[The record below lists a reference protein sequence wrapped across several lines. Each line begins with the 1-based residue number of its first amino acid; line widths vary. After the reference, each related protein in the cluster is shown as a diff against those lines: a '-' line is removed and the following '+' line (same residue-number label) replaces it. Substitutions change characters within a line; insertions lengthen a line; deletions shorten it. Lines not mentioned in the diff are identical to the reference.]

1 MGITLLLLLIEVL
14 TLAVIRQH
22 YYDRSW
28 MRYYFFITV
37 NSVLSIWLWVL
48 WFRIMSFRGAYDEQV
63 NMWVLMNFRGMAA
76 GLVIPRVIIII
87 SHFAGR
93 IKNRGL
99 GTHNRVFTNTGI
111 SLAAVLMLII
121 TAGTFYGRYNFR
133 TEYHEIVIRDL
144 SRDLDGIRIVHISDL
159 HLTSFYHRQELLD
172 DLMERIND
180 LEPDI
185 LVNTGDFVN
194 VGWREAGRFDTI
206 LTKASARYGKYA
218 IMGNHD
224 FGTYNPFF
232 TEADMEINS
241 RLIKRFIEASGYRV
255 LNDEFTMLKIG
266 EAGIALAGVNTK
278 GSFPD
283 IIHGDLEKAL
293 EGIYGADLKI
303 LLAHDP
309 NQWDLEIAGKT
320 DVDITLSG
328 HTHGMQIGI
337 MTEKIKWSP
346 ARYFYP
352 RWGGLYREGD
362 QYLVVTRGL
371 GVMGMPFRIG
381 MPPEITVITLKKEP

>member
-1 MGITLLLLLIEVL
+1 M
-14 TLAVIRQH
+14 
-22 YYDRSW
+22 
-28 MRYYFFITV
+28 
-37 NSVLSIWLWVL
+37 
-48 WFRIMSFRGAYDEQV
+48 
-63 NMWVLMNFRGMAA
+63 
-76 GLVIPRVIIII
+76 
-87 SHFAGR
+87 
-93 IKNRGL
+93 K
-99 GTHNRVFTNTGI
+99 
-111 SLAAVLMLII
+111 
-121 TAGTFYGRYNFR
+121 
-133 TEYHEIVIRDL
+133 
-144 SRDLDGIRIVHISDL
+144 
-159 HLTSFYHRQELLD
+159 
-172 DLMERIND
+172 RINE

-206 LTKASARYGKYA
+206 LAKSSARYGKYA

>member
-111 SLAAVLMLII
+111 SLAAVLMIII

-232 TEADMEINS
+232 TEADMENNS

-266 EAGIALAGVNTK
+266 EARIALAGVNTK

-293 EGIYGADLKI
+293 ESIYGADLKI